1 MKVTL
6 TEDKAWRGQVYLT
19 GDREIPEDLA
29 IALGLLQQ
37 VEVSGDPELVVNS
50 DHWLNLIAALNQA
63 ADPKDLEPLPTVGKG
78 AAKRLLANRPEA
90 GYESLEQV
98 RSLNPELEQAPY
110 RVDWAK
116 VETYAQEQPAK
127 NATVADLEG

>member
-6 TEDKAWRGQVYLT
+6 NEDKAWRGQVYLT

-29 IALGLLQQ
+29 IALGLT
-37 VEVSGDPELVVNS
+37 EKAESGTPDSPRYPLS
-50 DHWLNLIAALNQA
+50 LPTLLNQA
-63 ADPKDLEPLPTVGKG
+63 TDPKDLEPLPTVGKG

-110 RVDWAK
+110 RVDWSK
-116 VETYAQEQPAK
+116 VEESAK
-127 NATVADLEG
+127 NAAVADLEG

>member
-6 TEDKAWRGQVYLT
+6 TEDKAWRGQVYLM

-29 IALGLLQQ
+29 IALGLT
-37 VEVSGDPELVVNS
+37 EKAEASGTPDSPRQPLS
-50 DHWLNLIAALNQA
+50 LPTLLNQA
-63 ADPKDLEPLPTVGKG
+63 TDPKDLEPLPTVGKG

-116 VETYAQEQPAK
+116 VETYTQEQPAK